1 VDYMTL
7 VGAEAVQSAGHNIAD
22 AARRMEQAA
31 ATMQDAAQRIERALR
46 EHAEAMHA
54 IFDLEK
60 K

>member
-1 VDYMTL
+1 MTL